1 MFFRLIYRNAKR
13 SRQENLIYFATLV
26 TAVAS
31 FYMILSLERQD
42 VILYLRDFESMAVD
56 RLFALMPILYGIAL
70 FLLFFLVLFANR
82 YQLDRRSKEF
92 GMYLMMG
99 MRQRKLFALL
109 LAEGLLTSLFA
120 LTIGTVIGGIL
131 AEMISLATS
140 RLIGQGIID
149 HQPSFSLVAVAYT
162 AVGFLFIQVLA
173 LLFLSVQLFN
183 RELQQLLNGQVSKKQ
198 ALGTTKTNSLTFV
211 AGLII
216 LIVAYYLALR
226 YFWLVNNLMISLSVI
241 LGIIGTILLIRGLAR
256 LLNSLAMKTKQTQGL
271 RIFTLRQLQENIAN
285 RAISVAVSS
294 LLMMLSVM
302 FLAEG
307 AATILSSGDN
317 LNRDSSVYHFT
328 LLGDNKEIE
337 KVLTSA
343 ELAPYVDHL
352 NPLTLGYNQ
361 TADQVDWSAFRK
373 EIVDHLPEGVVDPQV
388 AEPGVYNIS
397 TEIPEMENILGL
409 VDSQIGYL
417 ITESGYNRILEA
429 SNQPTIQL
437 TDDQVALYVN
447 PIVGHANQP
456 ELNQL
461 LVENKDQPLLK
472 LDGQQMRILPNL
484 AMKDLVTDR
493 SITIMAA
500 LVVKDT
506 RFQQLVKVENRETYW
521 NFRLPQTLI
530 DRDGLM
536 TPMKEA
542 NDLLNDKGFY
552 VESYL
557 QNFGRHLFY
566 VVAGSYTMLYLAFL
580 FLVIGCTVLALQFLT
595 QLKQTKSRYKT
606 LSFLGA
612 KADQMQDSLKK
623 QVASYFL
630 FPLIPA
636 MVSGTVGIIAM
647 KTYIRYNADFLP
659 SISKMLPFVLM
670 MVGTFLLVQWV
681 YAWAVYKT
689 ATRDIA

>member
-120 LTIGTVIGGIL
+120 LTIGTVMGGIL

-388 AEPGVYNIS
+388 AELGVYTIS

-447 PIVGHANQP
+447 PTVGHANQP

-542 NDLLNDKGFY
+542 NDLLDDKGFY

-612 KADQMQDSLKK
+612 KTDQMQDSLKK

-636 MVSGTVGIIAM
+636 MVSGTVGITAM

-659 SISKMLPFVLM
+659 SISNMLPFVLM
-670 MVGTFLLVQWV
+670 MVETFLLVQWV

-689 ATRDIA
+689 ATRDIV

>member
-149 HQPSFSLVAVAYT
+149 HQPSFSLIAVAYT

-461 LVENKDQPLLK
+461 LVENNDQPLLK

-659 SISKMLPFVLM
+659 SISNMLPFVLM

>member
-397 TEIPEMENILGL
+397 TEISEMENILGL
-409 VDSQIGYL
+409 VDRQIGYL

-461 LVENKDQPLLK
+461 LVENNDQPLLK

-542 NDLLNDKGFY
+542 NDLLDDKGFY

-659 SISKMLPFVLM
+659 SISNMLPFVLM

>member
-447 PIVGHANQP
+447 PTVGHANQP

-542 NDLLNDKGFY
+542 NDLLDDKGFY

-659 SISKMLPFVLM
+659 SISNMLPFVLM

-689 ATRDIA
+689 ATRDIT

>member
-1 MFFRLIYRNAKR
+1 
-13 SRQENLIYFATLV
+13 
-26 TAVAS
+26 
-31 FYMILSLERQD
+31 
-42 VILYLRDFESMAVD
+42 
-56 RLFALMPILYGIAL
+56 
-70 FLLFFLVLFANR
+70 
-82 YQLDRRSKEF
+82 
-92 GMYLMMG
+92 
-99 MRQRKLFALL
+99 
-109 LAEGLLTSLFA
+109 
-120 LTIGTVIGGIL
+120 
-131 AEMISLATS
+131 
-140 RLIGQGIID
+140 
-149 HQPSFSLVAVAYT
+149 
-162 AVGFLFIQVLA
+162 
-173 LLFLSVQLFN
+173 
-183 RELQQLLNGQVSKKQ
+183 
-198 ALGTTKTNSLTFV
+198 
-211 AGLII
+211 
-216 LIVAYYLALR
+216 
-226 YFWLVNNLMISLSVI
+226 
-241 LGIIGTILLIRGLAR
+241 
-256 LLNSLAMKTKQTQGL
+256 
-271 RIFTLRQLQENIAN
+271 
-285 RAISVAVSS
+285 
-294 LLMMLSVM
+294 M

-659 SISKMLPFVLM
+659 SISNMLPFVLM

-689 ATRDIA
+689 ATRDIT

>member
-226 YFWLVNNLMISLSVI
+226 YFWLVDNLMISLSVI

-437 TDDQVALYVN
+437 MDDQVALYVN

>member
-542 NDLLNDKGFY
+542 NDLLDDKGFY

-636 MVSGTVGIIAM
+636 MVSGTVGITAM

-659 SISKMLPFVLM
+659 SISNMLPFVLM

>member
-447 PIVGHANQP
+447 PTVGHANQP

-659 SISKMLPFVLM
+659 SISNMLPFVLM

-689 ATRDIA
+689 ATRDIT